1 MYYEVFNMGKM
12 FKKTMI
18 IKVNHQAREVE
29 DLVAMDTKMELVV
42 NGGRLGKFYLSPY
55 NLEDF
60 TLGYLIDERYIKSQ
74 EDVREIKFKSESIH
88 VSLKELENVKKNDL
102 ACYDGWFHRDQTIPL
117 IKSELKVKS
126 EKILQAYDLLI
137 EKAEVW
143 SKTGGTHVAALVDE
157 EHFIVREDVSRHV
170 AVDKVIGAGLKEGL
184 DFSNSF
190 LVCSGRIPP
199 DRVVK
204 LANVGIPIMVTK
216 AAPTVEGL
224 KIGEKAGITLVGFLR
239 NGRFNIYTHPNRIII

>member
-1 MYYEVFNMGKM
+1 MSKM
-12 FKKTMI
+12 FKKTRI
-18 IKVNHQAREVE
+18 IKVNHKPREVE
-29 DLVAMDTKMELVV
+29 DLVALDTKIDLNV
-42 NGGRLGKFYLSPY
+42 NGRLLGKFYLSPY

-60 TLGYLIDERYIKSQ
+60 TLGYLLDEKYIKSQ
-74 EDVREIKFKSESIH
+74 EDVSRIEFNSESIQ
-88 VSLKELENVKKNDL
+88 VFLKDFKNVKDDDL
-102 ACYDGWFHRDQTIPL
+102 ACYDGWFHRDHAIPL
-117 IKSELKVKS
+117 VKSDLKV
-126 EKILQAYDLLI
+126 EKENILQAYDHLI

-157 EHFIVREDVSRHV
+157 EHFILREDVSRHV
-170 AVDKVIGAGLKEGL
+170 AVDKVIGAGLKECI
-184 DFSNSF
+184 DFSDSF

-224 KIGEKAGITLVGFLR
+224 KMGEEAGITLVGFLR
-239 NGRFNIYTHPNRIII
+239 NGRFNIYTHSHRIIV

>member
-1 MYYEVFNMGKM
+1 MNKM
-12 FKKTMI
+12 FQKTSI
-18 IKVNHQAREVE
+18 IKVNHQAREVD
-29 DLVAMDTKMELVV
+29 DLVAADTKMELVV
-42 NGGRLGKFYLSPY
+42 NGKELGKFYLSPSD
-55 NLEDF
+55 LEDF
-60 TLGYLIDERYIKSQ
+60 VLGYLLDERYITSQ
-74 EDVREIKFKSESIH
+74 EDVSELRFDSESIQ
-88 VSLKELENVKKNDL
+88 VLLKETGPVETDDL
-102 ACYDGWFHRDQTIPL
+102 ACYDGWVHRDQTITP
-117 IKSELKVKS
+117 IISELRVEK

-157 EHFIVREDVSRHV
+157 HQFIVREDVSRHV
-170 AVDKVIGAGLKEGL
+170 AVDKVIGAGLKAGM
-184 DFSNSF
+184 DFPNSF

-224 KIGEKAGITLVGFLR
+224 KVGEKAGITLVGFLR
-239 NGRFNIYTHPNRIII
+239 NGRFNIYTHPDRIII

>member
-1 MYYEVFNMGKM
+1 MSKL
-12 FKKTMI
+12 FKKISI
-18 IKVNHQAREVE
+18 IKVNQEAREVD
-29 DLVAMDTKMELVV
+29 DLVAMDTKMELLV
-42 NGGRLGKFYLSPY
+42 NGEKLGKFYLSPDD
-55 NLEDF
+55 LEDF
-60 TLGYLIDERYIKSQ
+60 TLGYLIDEKFIKTSDDILKIEFEPQ
-74 EDVREIKFKSESIH
+74 SIQVTLKDYENMGED
-88 VSLKELENVKKNDL
+88 DL
-102 ACYDGWFHRDQTIPL
+102 SCYDGWYHREQTIPSV
-117 IKSELKVKS
+117 KSDLKVKS
-126 EKILQAYDLLI
+126 EDILLAYDRLI

-157 EHFIVREDVSRHV
+157 THFIVREDVSRHV

-184 DFSNSF
+184 NYSKSF

-224 KIGEKAGITLVGFLR
+224 KIGEDAGITLIGFLR
-239 NGRFNIYTHPNRIII
+239 NGRFNIYTHPHRIVI